1 MTERTLTRWQAEY
14 INPRINIRFNYRL
27 IDYYCVNI
35 QNIRAGQQGLDGKV
49 DN

>member
-1 MTERTLTRWQAEY
+1 MPLQNDRKNANTIYAEY

-35 QNIRAGQQGLDGKV
+35 QNIRADGGESW
-49 DN
+49 